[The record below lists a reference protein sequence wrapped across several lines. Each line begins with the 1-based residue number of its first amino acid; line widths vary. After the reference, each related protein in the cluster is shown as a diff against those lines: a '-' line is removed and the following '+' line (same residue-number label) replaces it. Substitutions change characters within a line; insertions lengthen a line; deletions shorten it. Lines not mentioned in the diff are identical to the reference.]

1 MTRPPRDAHAP
12 LFAGMTLVMAFLQG
26 LGVLGVV
33 LGAYAWG
40 ARHLN
45 EHETRAFAFAVL
57 VMGNL
62 ALIFSNR
69 SRSASLWAA
78 LRVPN
83 RTLWIVTGVAIGFL
97 ALALYVPWLAALFR
111 FEFLPLPY
119 LGLALGLGLLSVIW
133 FEAIKFSRRHKLA

>member
-1 MTRPPRDAHAP
+1 M
-12 LFAGMTLVMAFLQG
+12 
-26 LGVLGVV
+26 
-33 LGAYAWG
+33 
-40 ARHLN
+40 
-45 EHETRAFAFAVL
+45 
-57 VMGNL
+57 
-62 ALIFSNR
+62 
-69 SRSASLWAA
+69 WAA